1 MISTTSQHKAQPRV
15 FTVDDAQREIERL
28 LREVGMSHDDLVT
41 RGDAWELDA
50 EQRGVL
56 ADIRG
61 LEFLL
66 ARAHAA
72 K

>member
-1 MISTTSQHKAQPRV
+1 MTAIAGRRNAH
-15 FTVDDAQREIERL
+15 VDMVTPKEAKDEIKRL
-28 LREVGMSHDDLVT
+28 LQRVGMSRDELER

-50 EQRGVL
+50 DERGVL

-66 ARAHAA
+66 GRASSR
-72 K
+72 

>member
-1 MISTTSQHKAQPRV
+1 MTRDELEA
-15 FTVDDAQREIERL
+15 
-28 LREVGMSHDDLVT
+28 

-50 EQRGVL
+50 DERGVL
-56 ADIRG
+56 SDIRG

-66 ARAHAA
+66 ERVSAD

>member
-1 MISTTSQHKAQPRV
+1 MTAIAGRRNAHVDMVTPREAKA
-15 FTVDDAQREIERL
+15 EIKRL
-28 LREVGMSHDDLVT
+28 LERVGMSRDELER

-50 EQRGVL
+50 DERGVL

-66 ARAHAA
+66 GRASSR
-72 K
+72 

>member
-1 MISTTSQHKAQPRV
+1 MTAVAGRRSAQVQMVTSKQAN
-15 FTVDDAQREIERL
+15 REIKRL
-28 LREVGMSHDDLVT
+28 LKSVGMSRQELEV
-41 RGDAWELDA
+41 RGEAWELNAD
-50 EQRGVL
+50 ERGVL

-66 ARAHAA
+66 GRVAPS

>member
-1 MISTTSQHKAQPRV
+1 MTASTG
-15 FTVDDAQREIERL
+15 QRNAHVHMVTPDEARLEIDRMHARIGITRDELER
-28 LREVGMSHDDLVT
+28 

-50 EQRGVL
+50 PARGVL

-66 ARAHAA
+66 ERAASN

>member
-1 MISTTSQHKAQPRV
+1 MTAIAGRRNAHVDMVTPREAKA
-15 FTVDDAQREIERL
+15 EIKRL
-28 LREVGMSHDDLVT
+28 LQRVGMSRDELER

-50 EQRGVL
+50 DERGVL

-66 ARAHAA
+66 GRASSR
-72 K
+72 

>member
-1 MISTTSQHKAQPRV
+1 MTAIAGRRKAEVHMVTSKQA
-15 FTVDDAQREIERL
+15 AREIKRL
-28 LREVGMSHDDLVT
+28 LKSVGMSRDELEA
-41 RGDAWELDA
+41 RGDAWELNAD
-50 EQRGVL
+50 ERGVL

-66 ARAHAA
+66 ERAATE

>member
-1 MISTTSQHKAQPRV
+1 MTAIAGRRSARVDMVTAKEAKA
-15 FTVDDAQREIERL
+15 EIKRL
-28 LREVGMSHDDLVT
+28 LQRVGMSRDELDR

-50 EQRGVL
+50 DERGVL

-66 ARAHAA
+66 GRASSR
-72 K
+72 

>member
-1 MISTTSQHKAQPRV
+1 MTSTTSQHKAHPRV

>member
-1 MISTTSQHKAQPRV
+1 MTAIAGQRNAH
-15 FTVDDAQREIERL
+15 VDMVTPKEAKDEIKRL
-28 LREVGMSHDDLVT
+28 LRRVGMSRDELER

-50 EQRGVL
+50 DERGVL

-66 ARAHAA
+66 DRASSR
-72 K
+72 

>member
-1 MISTTSQHKAQPRV
+1 MTAIADRRNARVDMVTPTEAKA
-15 FTVDDAQREIERL
+15 EIKRL
-28 LREVGMSHDDLVT
+28 LQCVGMSRDELER

-50 EQRGVL
+50 EERGVL

-66 ARAHAA
+66 SRAASR
-72 K
+72 